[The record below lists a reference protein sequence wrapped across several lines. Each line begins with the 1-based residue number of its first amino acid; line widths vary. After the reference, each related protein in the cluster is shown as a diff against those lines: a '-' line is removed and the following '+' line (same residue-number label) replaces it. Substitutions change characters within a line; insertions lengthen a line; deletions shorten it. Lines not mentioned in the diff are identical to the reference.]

1 MLTERAIL
9 YQQDAESLRALQT
22 QTLMKVRTIVA
33 VDPDVTKSGVAI
45 IDVENKTV
53 IAEAKTF
60 PDLIDYFQGIS
71 DKDSVRIAVE
81 AGWLIKTNWHR
92 APSMAAAASVGNRT
106 GRNHETGR
114 KIVEMCEHIGLSV
127 SLVKPLGKRWKG
139 VNGKIT
145 HCELESVLNG
155 LKIALN
161 KKRTN
166 QDERDSILIAIHEYE
181 RL

>member
-1 MLTERAIL
+1 
-9 YQQDAESLRALQT
+9 
-22 QTLMKVRTIVA
+22 MKVKTIVA
-33 VDPDVTKSGVAI
+33 IDPDVTKSGVAV
-45 IDVENKTV
+45 IDVEQKTV
-53 IAEAKTF
+53 ETLSLSF
-60 PDLIDYFQGIS
+60 PDLVDHIYDIQ

-81 AGWLIKTNWHR
+81 AGWMNKPNWHC
-92 APSMAAAASVGNRT
+92 APSLAAAANVGNRI

-114 KIVEMCEHIGLSV
+114 KIVEMCEHKGLSV

-139 VNGKIT
+139 SNGKIT

-161 KKRTN
+161 RKRTN
-166 QDERDSILIAIHEYE
+166 QDERDSILIAIYEYN

>member
-1 MLTERAIL
+1 
-9 YQQDAESLRALQT
+9 
-22 QTLMKVRTIVA
+22 MKIKTIVA

-45 IDVENKTV
+45 IDVEKRIV
-53 IAEAKTF
+53 SAEAKTF
-60 PDLIDYFQGIS
+60 PDLMDYFQGIE

-114 KIVEMCEHIGLSV
+114 KIVEMCEHMGFSV
-127 SLVKPLGKRWKG
+127 SLIKPLGKRWKG
-139 VNGKIT
+139 LDGKIT
-145 HCELESVLNG
+145 HGELESVLKG
-155 LKIALN
+155 LKIALMD
-161 KKRTN
+161 KRTN
-166 QDERDSILIAIHEYE
+166 QDKRDSILIAIHEYN

>member
-1 MLTERAIL
+1 MRIER
-9 YQQDAESLRALQT
+9 
-22 QTLMKVRTIVA
+22 IVA
-33 VDPDVTKSGVAI
+33 IDPDVTKSGVAVL
-45 IDVENKTV
+45 DVKSRSLELY
-53 IAEAKTF
+53 AMAF
-60 PDLIDYFQGIS
+60 PDLIDYLYDIQ
-71 DKDSVRIAVE
+71 DKESVRIAVE

-139 VNGKIT
+139 ANGKIT

-161 KKRTN
+161 RKRTN
-166 QDERDSILIAIHEYE
+166 QDERDSILIAIYEYE
-181 RL
+181 RI